1 MELGTG
7 DCLLVTGATGLVG
20 SHVAERANRMG
31 LATRVIV
38 RNPDAAAWLSESGV
52 EVVTG
57 DMTDGDS
64 LVRAVQGVTVVVHC
78 AAKVGDWGPVEDYR
92 DVNVKGLEALIDA
105 ACGNGSLKRF
115 VHISSLGVYAA
126 RDHHGTDE
134 TEPPDREGIDGYTL
148 TKVESEDLA
157 RDRFTAGGFPL
168 VVLRPGF
175 VYGPRDRTVIPRLI
189 QRLAT
194 GGFKYLGSGE
204 QLLNNVYIDNL
215 VDAVFLAVSRDDV
228 LGEVFNITDERLVT
242 KREFIG
248 TIARGAGL
256 AEPTQSVP
264 LGVAKILATVMEAT
278 WKLLGKQEAPLLSG
292 ARIKF
297 LGLNLDFDIG
307 KARRELGY
315 EPSVDFVEGM
325 ERTMSWYR
333 ESTASDA
340 PGPS

>member
-20 SHVAERANRMG
+20 SHVAERANRLG
-31 LATRVIV
+31 ISTRVIV
-38 RNPDAAAWLSESGV
+38 RNPDAAKWLAEAGV
-52 EVVTG
+52 EVVAG
-57 DMTDGDS
+57 DMTDSDS

-78 AAKVGDWGPVEDYR
+78 AAKVGDWGPVEGYR
-92 DVNVKGLEALIDA
+92 DVNVTGLEALIDA
-105 ACGNGSLKRF
+105 ACENGSLKRF

-157 RDRFTAGGFPL
+157 RKRFTDGSFPL

-189 QRLAT
+189 ERLAT

-215 VDAVFLAVSRDDV
+215 VDAVFLAIARDDI
-228 LGEVFNITDERLVT
+228 LGEVFNITDSRLVT

-256 AEPTQSVP
+256 EEPTKTVP
-264 LGVAKILATVMEAT
+264 LGVAKMLATVMETT

-325 ERTMSWYR
+325 EHTMEWYR
-333 ESTASDA
+333 QSAEADAS
-340 PGPS
+340 GP